1 SGSGS
6 EADPYIIM
14 NASQLAYYVSGNGTS
29 SYVKLGAD
37 IIINEN
43 VLSEDYALNAGSFRE
58 WPVNSTT
65 LSGTGVFDGDGH
77 TIYGFY
83 ATANKAGLFYCIEGT
98 VKNLTIAD
106 SYVGAFN
113 ATHGILGYKTNGG
126 TIENVV
132 VDGTAGGNHNGS
144 EYGRGLMFGSGL
156 GTFTNCITRGKV
168 TAGVQNE
175 SAQKAGPFIGSAS
188 SGTSFTNC
196 VNYADVDNLTQT
208 GGFVGY
214 TGGSLTFT
222 DCINYGNIS
231 TRQKYNTWEGP
242 THQRHGSAAGGFV
255 GVTYGGSITFTRCAN
270 EGTING
276 DAYSGGL
283 VGAVLQRYA
292 PTITI
297 KNSYNL
303 GAVSCQATN
312 GVDYHGDFIGK
323 LYSGSEVADENSGA
337 GNFAIYQ
344 AGGWL
349 GEEAD
354 LWVIKA
360 GANPTLKLVAEEDT
374 CEHVYVET
382 SRIDAT
388 CTLAGQI
395 VYVCDVCGGS
405 YTEIIVAKGHNFVDD
420 KCEVCG
426 ADPEAP
432 HVHEYSSVTTDAT
445 CTTAG
450 KIVYTC
456 ACGNSYFETIP
467 AKGHTEVTET
477 FDATCT
483 VDGAIIVKCSVCGTV
498 ISSTVIKAPGH
509 NYVDSECT
517 VCGKVEE
524 SDYASGSGIE
534 SDPYIIMDATQLAAM
549 RENLAAGVEN
559 DAYYKLG
566 ADIYLNKNVLSA
578 DYILNAGSFEAWPS
592 NKATLTGVFDGDG
605 HTIYGFYSKTSS
617 SGLFYEIKGTV
628 KNLSIKDSYVGH
640 NNSNHGILGVSTSGG
655 TFENVEVDGVAGGD
669 HFGADWGRGL
679 MFGRGNGTFINCV
692 TRGVVG
698 QSKQSISA
706 QRCGSFIGSG
716 SGTFI
721 NCANF
726 AKVETFSQS
735 GGFIGHAT
743 GATTFTDC
751 INYGDVSTG
760 TYHASWE
767 GPTHQRHGSAAGG
780 FVGVVW
786 SADITFTRCA
796 NEGAIK
802 GDAYTG
808 GFIGVILQKNSPAI
822 TVNNSYNIGSVT
834 TMGTNEVNY
843 SDDFV
848 GYVYAGTKTVD
859 ENSGAGELADYQ
871 AAEWLGAGAD
881 RWTCVVASN
890 PYLTTI
896 GGNGHV
902 HSYTETHKDPT
913 CTQVGADTY
922 SCECGFSYS
931 NEIPALG
938 HSTTSKIVD
947 KATCTKDGIVT
958 YTCATCGYSYDETV
972 EALGHKYLSG
982 YCNICGEREIYTPDG
997 AEWSISF
1004 VDANGNA
1011 IDTVSTANGEF
1022 WMVIRLTN
1030 YADFIGE
1037 MNSTGDLSTSTY
1049 DRTIATATTFV
1060 AMDNSQVIAVREN
1073 NKIVYST
1080 PYDTATLTTNY
1091 DTTDGMLK
1099 AIFLSDENAGCTFS
1113 VGKSD
1118 LDANNGELF
1127 RIKVKSKLT
1136 EAGEISVKLV
1146 EESEYAASSVAL
1158 VNKPEAG
1165 EWVNGTAYSTD
1176 LVFDSR
1182 CYDTIYKMNVTADE
1196 APHEHD
1202 Y

>member
-1 SGSGS
+1 MQMIKRTISILLTVVMLVSMFSIVNVASAAGWDGSVATAFASGSGS
-6 EADPYIIM
+6 EADPYMIM

-37 IIINEN
+37 IVINEN
-43 VLSEDYALNAGSFRE
+43 VLSDDYNLNPGSFTE

-65 LSGTGVFDGDGH
+65 LYGAGVFDGDGH

-106 SYVGAFN
+106 SYVGTFN
-113 ATHGILGYKTNGG
+113 ATHGILGYKINGG

-231 TRQKYNTWEGP
+231 TRQKYNSWEGP

-255 GVTYGGSITFTRCAN
+255 GVTYGGSLTFTRCAN

-276 DAYSGGL
+276 DAYSGGF

-297 KNSYNL
+297 NNSYNL
-303 GAVSCQATN
+303 GAVSCQAAN

-323 LYSGSEVADENSGA
+323 LYSGSQSIDTNSGA
-337 GNFAIYQ
+337 GDLATYQ
-344 AGGWL
+344 AGAWL
-349 GEEAD
+349 GANAD
-354 LWVIKA
+354 LWTIKA
-360 GANPTLKLVAEEDT
+360 GANPTLTLVADSV
-374 CEHVYVET
+374 CDHVYTLVSST
-382 SRIDAT
+382 DAT
-388 CTLAGQI
+388 CTTVGKM
-395 VYVCDVCGGS
+395 VYTCDLCGES
-405 YTEIIVAKGHNFVDD
+405 YTDTIPTKEHTYVDE
-420 KCEVCG
+420 KCTVCG
-426 ADPEAP
+426 AVA
-432 HVHEYSSVTTDAT
+432 HYHEYTSSTTAAT

-450 KIVYTC
+450 KTVYTC

-483 VDGAIIVKCSVCGTV
+483 VDGATVVKCSVCGITV
-498 ISSTVIKAPGH
+498 SSTVIKTSGH
-509 NYVDSECT
+509 NYVDGECD
-517 VCGKVEE
+517 VCGKIEE
-524 SDYASGSGIE
+524 SDYAGGSGIE
-534 SDPYIIMDATQLAAM
+534 NDPYIIIDATQLAAM
-549 RENLAAGVEN
+549 RENLVAGVEN

-566 ADIYLNKNVLSA
+566 ADIYLNRNVLTS
-578 DYILNAGSFEAWPS
+578 DYNLNSGSFETWPS
-592 NKATLTGVFDGDG
+592 NTAVLTGVFDGDG
-605 HTIYGFYSKTSS
+605 HTIYGIYNISNSA
-617 SGLFYEIKGTV
+617 GLFNEIKGTI
-628 KNLSIKDSYVGH
+628 KNLTIKDSYIGH
-640 NNSNHGILGVSTSGG
+640 NNSDHGILAVKSSGG

-679 MFGRGNGTFINCV
+679 FVGRGNGTFINCV
-692 TRGVVG
+692 TRGLVG
-698 QSKQSISA
+698 QNKQSTSA

-716 SGTFI
+716 NGTFI

-743 GATTFTDC
+743 GTTTFTDC
-751 INYGDVSTG
+751 INYGDISTG
-760 TYHASWE
+760 TYHAPWN
-767 GPTHQRHGSAAGG
+767 GPTHQRHSSEAGG
-780 FVGVVW
+780 FIGVVW

-822 TVNNSYNIGSVT
+822 IVNNSYNIGSVT

-859 ENSGAGELADYQ
+859 ENSGAGSVADYQ
-871 AAEWLGAGAD
+871 AAEWLGEGAD

-902 HSYTETHKDPT
+902 HNYTETHKDPT
-913 CTQVGADTY
+913 CTEAGADTY
-922 SCECGFSYS
+922 SCGCGFSYS

-947 KATCTKDGIVT
+947 KATCTKDGTVT

-972 EALGHKYLSG
+972 AALGHKYLSG

-1022 WMVIRLTN
+1022 WMVFRLTN
-1030 YADFIGE
+1030 YADRIGE
-1037 MNSTGDLSTSTY
+1037 MNNTGDLSTSTY
-1049 DRTIATATTFV
+1049 DRTIAVASLFV
-1060 AMDNSQVIAVREN
+1060 AMDNSEVVAVREN
-1073 NKIVYST
+1073 NKIVYAT
-1080 PYDTATLTTNY
+1080 PYETATLTTNY
-1091 DTTDGMLK
+1091 DLSDGMLK
-1099 AIFLSDENAGCTFS
+1099 IIFQSDDNAGCTFS
-1113 VGKSD
+1113 IGATD

-1127 RIKVKSKLT
+1127 RIKVQSQL
-1136 EAGEISVKLV
+1136 
-1146 EESEYAASSVAL
+1146 
-1158 VNKPEAG
+1158 
-1165 EWVNGTAYSTD
+1165 
-1176 LVFDSR
+1176 
-1182 CYDTIYKMNVTADE
+1182 
-1196 APHEHD
+1196 
-1202 Y
+1202 